1 MIRVIRHG
9 WQKRSTCFQS
19 ISSEKKGISIHSFS
33 KIKHCGLSSIIKAV
47 AFYTILASFFFN
59 FSCGK
64 QKEVEFKSQ
73 IQTNRPP
80 IITSVNIVPQNPNK
94 ESDLDLVIRSQ
105 DPDGDPVTYHYQWMK
120 NNEEISGEEKNI
132 LKSGNFK
139 KGDLIQIKVTPS
151 DGKVDGKPF
160 LSVPVKILNSPPVI
174 QEVWIEPKIAYAN
187 DPLRVHVKNYD
198 VDGDPIY
205 YIYRWEKNGVVL
217 TEEKKEVLEKGL
229 FKKGDLIAVTVIPD
243 DRETQGS
250 SKKSEP
256 ITILNSPP
264 IIVSSPPS
272 SVEGNDYIYQVKAI
286 DPDDDRIFFALKSA
300 PRGMEIDKETGLIRW
315 AIRGQDRGTH
325 SIEIEASDKEGAKSF
340 QRFVL
345 NVEIR

>member
-1 MIRVIRHG
+1 VFSVVKVIAV
-9 WQKRSTCFQS
+9 CS
-19 ISSEKKGISIHSFS
+19 I
-33 KIKHCGLSSIIKAV
+33 L
-47 AFYTILASFFFN
+47 LFFFLN

-73 IQTNRPP
+73 IRANAPP
-80 IITSVNIVPQNPNK
+80 IITSASIVPPNPKK

-120 NNEEISGEEKNI
+120 NNEEMAGENKNI
-132 LKSGNFK
+132 LKNENFK
-139 KGDLIQIKVTPS
+139 KGDLIQVRVTPS
-151 DGKVDGKPF
+151 DGKVEGKPF

-174 QEVWIEPKIAYAN
+174 QEVRIEPRMAYIN
-187 DPLRVHVKNYD
+187 DQLKVHVKSYD
-198 VDGDPIY
+198 IDGDSVD
-205 YIYRWEKNGVVL
+205 YIYQWGKNGAVL
-217 TEEKKEVLEKGL
+217 TEEKTEVLEKGR
-229 FKKGDLIAVTVIPD
+229 FKKGDSIAVTVTPND
-243 DRETQGS
+243 GESQGI

-264 IIVSSPPS
+264 IIISSPPT
-272 SVEGNDYIYQVKAI
+272 SVEGNDYIYQVKAY
-286 DPDDDRIFFALKSA
+286 DPDNDPIFFALKSA
-300 PRGMEIDKETGLIRW
+300 PKGMEIDKETGLVRW

-325 SIEIEASDKEGAKSF
+325 SIEIEASDKEGVKSF